1 MGIPF
6 RSSQVPN
13 STVVNPWDWR
23 RRVNKVRAGKALRPT
38 WPDGKRCAFAISFDV
53 DHESNELRRGGQ
65 SLCRLSWGQYGSRRG
80 MPRVLELLR
89 KFDVPASFFIPAVI
103 AQLYPDEQRAV
114 VGGGHEIGMHGW
126 IHELNSELS
135 VESERSLMM
144 RSADVLE
151 KIASKRPTGIRTQS
165 WDYSDATLQIIRE
178 MRLTY
183 DTSLMADDSYYELL
197 EDEKPT
203 GVIELPVEWI
213 RDDATYLWMSPD
225 DSLRPNMSLD
235 AILSVFIREF
245 EGAYQDAEL
254 FQLTLHPHV
263 IGYRSRIWIVE
274 ELIRCAKAKGD
285 VWFATHHQVAK
296 HAASCL

>member
-1 MGIPF
+1 
-6 RSSQVPN
+6 
-13 STVVNPWDWR
+13 
-23 RRVNKVRAGKALRPT
+23 
-38 WPDGKRCAFAISFDV
+38 
-53 DHESNELRRGGQ
+53 
-65 SLCRLSWGQYGSRRG
+65 
-80 MPRVLELLR
+80 MPRVLELLG

-103 AQLYPDEQRAV
+103 AQLYPDEQSAV

-151 KIASKRPTGIRTQS
+151 KIASKRPTDPNSIVGLFRR
-165 WDYSDATLQIIRE
+165 TLQIILER
-178 MRLTY
+178 RLTY
-183 DTSLMADDSYYELL
+183 DTSLMAYDSCYEFL

-263 IGYRSRIWIVE
+263 IGYRSRVWIVE
-274 ELIRCAKAKGD
+274 ELVRCAKAKGD

>member
-1 MGIPF
+1 ML
-6 RSSQVPN
+6 
-13 STVVNPWDWR
+13 NPWEWPESQWR

-38 WPDGKRCAFAISFDV
+38 WPEGKRCAFAVSFDV
-53 DHESNELRRGGQ
+53 DHESNELRRGGR
-65 SLCRLSWGQYGSRRG
+65 SLGRLSWGQCGSRRG

-89 KFDVPASFFIPAVI
+89 KYDVPASFFVPAVI
-103 AQLYPDEQRAV
+103 AQLYPSEQRAV
-114 VGGGHEIGMHGW
+114 VGEGHEIGMHGW

-151 KIASKRPTGIRTQS
+151 KITSRRPTGIRTPS

-178 MRLTY
+178 MGLTY
-183 DTSLMADDSYYELL
+183 DSSLMADDSCYELL
-197 EDEKPT
+197 EDEEPT
-203 GVIELPVEWI
+203 GVIEIPVEWI
-213 RDDATYLWMSPD
+213 RDDATYLWMGPD
-225 DSLRPNMSLD
+225 GSSRPDSSLD
-235 AILSVFIREF
+235 DVLSVFIREF
-245 EGAYQDAEL
+245 EGAYQDADL

-285 VWFATHHQVAK
+285 VWFSTHHQVAER
-296 HAASCL
+296 AASCL